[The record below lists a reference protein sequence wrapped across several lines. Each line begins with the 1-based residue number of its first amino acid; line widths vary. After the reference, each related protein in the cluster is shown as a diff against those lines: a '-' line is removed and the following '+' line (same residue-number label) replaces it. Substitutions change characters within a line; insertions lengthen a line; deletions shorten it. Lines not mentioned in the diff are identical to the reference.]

1 LLFEVVDI
9 QTLKKDKKKTAWT
22 TPCGLILLTK
32 RKVVGN
38 VTTKVT
44 PAHLT
49 CTGELGKSF

>member
-1 LLFEVVDI
+1 LLFEVVA
-9 QTLKKDKKKTAWT
+9 LKKDKKKTAWT

-32 RKVVGN
+32 RKAVGN

-49 CTGELGKSF
+49 YAGELGKSF